1 MRVIQALS
9 VIIILSLIFL
19 FKEYQ
24 EYNDL
29 KKYKDVTSVTYK
41 LCLSPEDH
49 KKTYPALTGNTDNIP
64 PSCQEEIN
72 KKFKK
77 NIFRK
82 LNGDELIFKY

>member
-1 MRVIQALS
+1 MKVIQALS

-29 KKYKDVTSVTYK
+29 KKYKDVTSLAYK

-77 NIFRK
+77 NIFRMI
-82 LNGDELIFKY
+82 NGDELIFKY